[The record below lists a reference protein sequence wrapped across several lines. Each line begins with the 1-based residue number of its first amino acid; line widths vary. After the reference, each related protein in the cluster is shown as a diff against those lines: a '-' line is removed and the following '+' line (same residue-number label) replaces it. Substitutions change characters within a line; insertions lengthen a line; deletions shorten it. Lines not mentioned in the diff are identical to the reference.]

1 MYQIFRGGCYLHYL
15 PFHRQDTC
23 MLRHPRSSAEGSR
36 KEGEGTSWVRH
47 FSPLS
52 RGHLK
57 SSGLWQRQHPSVWVW
72 NTRGWGNRLMQCSG
86 LPSGPWLSPLLVGLD
101 TVFQR
106 RRASPVVTAPFFPK
120 SLLLSNSVFPSL
132 RLREMG
138 QWWWPTLSIGI
149 TWRWTKTPTAVA
161 APNTQAHA
169 AQSKTKGLRPPLSSL
184 TGLDQDHLLYPN
196 FFSRVLSRLRDLS
209 SELHTQSWQIKASF
223 WRSQQQGMWKA
234 FAIKSKRKKKEIERE
249 TIILLKHNYLMLEQ
263 LK

>member
-15 PFHRQDTC
+15 TFHCQDTH
-23 MLRHPRSSAEGSR
+23 MLGHPRSSVEGSR

-52 RGHLK
+52 RGRLK
-57 SSGLWQRQHPSVWVW
+57 SSWLWQSQHPSVWVW
-72 NTRGWGNRLMQCSG
+72 NTRGWGNRLMQRSG

-106 RRASPVVTAPFFPK
+106 RWASPVVTAPFFPK
-120 SLLLSNSVFPSL
+120 SLLLSNSVFPL
-132 RLREMG
+132 LGLWEMG

-149 TWRWTKTPTAVA
+149 TWRWTKMPIAVA
-161 APNTQAHA
+161 APNMQAHA
-169 AQSKTKGLRPPLSSL
+169 AWSKTKGLRPPHFSL
-184 TGLDQDHLLYPN
+184 TGLEQDHLLYSN
-196 FFSRVLSRLRDLS
+196 FSRVSSRLRDLS
-209 SELHTQSWQIKASF
+209 SEWHTQSWQIKASF

-249 TIILLKHNYLMLEQ
+249 TIILLKHNYLMLKQ